1 MTNKRIIIVH
11 AVLII
16 LTCAF
21 FYFNIVRQAPQYI
34 YPLDDTYISLA
45 ISKNLALFGNWGVTK
60 HEFSS
65 LSSCPLYTVILA
77 ALIFVFGVNDYYP
90 LIFNVLCFGVFLIAV
105 HSFFLHLKPLTYL
118 ITTSFILWTAVIYT
132 QILSGMEHMFH
143 ILAVFAVVAQA
154 NKYMLENKVKHF
166 IYLCLLASIASA
178 IRYESLFLVCAI
190 CLVLVL
196 KREFIRA
203 LTLAF
208 VAWLPLIILGLI
220 FISKGG
226 QFFPNSL
233 MLKGNTNYFDI
244 LGLIGR
250 FSYAVTALSINVP
263 VLSGLLL
270 TLFLTAKE
278 HGFQNL
284 CKLLEKVHIQLI
296 VLITIV
302 LHLMFAMVG
311 EGGWVFRYE
320 AYFLVLAGVAL
331 APFFDELVCFVESQ
345 RKKFTE
351 LIFANFKFKKVRTIN
366 ALFAVFL
373 VVTLVAFTFIYIYVS
388 NLIQALYEALY
399 VLNLIKLQNILV
411 VFSLLFFLLFFIWV
425 VLSLLRKFYPS
436 SFLLSEVS
444 YPRRNLLYSALPLII
459 FFGIAAHTTTRLHHS
474 ALISFFA
481 NRNIYEQHLQMASF
495 LRKYYNTAKVVAN
508 DIGAISY
515 YSDIHLLDPIGLGSN
530 EVAKISREKDIN
542 NIFQISR
549 AFETE
554 EFKRLTLKYEI
565 AILYS
570 QWFRIMPDNFIK
582 VGEWTISDNMVC
594 GSSMVSF
601 YAIGSENKRKLK
613 ASLEDFNQYIDK
625 DVKVKICSEVVLCET
640 EKLY

>member
-1 MTNKRIIIVH
+1 MTKKRIMIAH

-21 FYFNIVRQAPQYI
+21 FYFNIVRQAPRYI

-45 ISKNLALFGNWGVTK
+45 ISKNLALFGNWGVTR

-77 ALIFVFGVNDYYP
+77 ALIFVCGVNDYYP

-105 HSFFLHLKPLTYL
+105 HRFFRHLKPATYL
-118 ITTSFILWTAVIYT
+118 ITTSFIVWTSVIYV
-132 QILSGMEHMFH
+132 QILSGMEHMLH
-143 ILAVFAVVAQA
+143 IVAVFAVVVQM

-166 IYLCLLASIASA
+166 IYLCLLASLASA
-178 IRYESLFLVCAI
+178 VRYESLFLVCAM
-190 CLVLVL
+190 CFVLAL
-196 KREFIRA
+196 KREFIKA
-203 LTLAF
+203 LTLALA
-208 VAWLPLIILGLI
+208 AWLPLIILGFI

-244 LGLIGR
+244 LGLIEH
-250 FSYAVTALSINVP
+250 FLHAAKTLSITFP
-263 VLSGLLL
+263 ILSGLIL
-270 TLFLTAKE
+270 TLFLSARKYS
-278 HGFQNL
+278 FQNFF
-284 CKLLEKVHIQLI
+284 KLLEKIHIQLI

-320 AYFLVLAGVAL
+320 AYLLVLAGVAL
-331 APFFDELVCFVESQ
+331 APLFDEVVCFVESQ

-351 LIFANFKFKKVRTIN
+351 LVFAKFKKVRIIN
-366 ALFAVFL
+366 ALFSVLF
-373 VVTLVAFTFIYIYVS
+373 VITLITLSFIFMYVL
-388 NLIQALYEALY
+388 NLIQALYEAFY
-399 VLNLIKLQNILV
+399 VLNLIKLQNILLI
-411 VFSLLFFLLFFIWV
+411 FSLLFSLFFLIWLV
-425 VLSLLRKFYPS
+425 PRLLRKFYPS
-436 SFLLSEVS
+436 SFLLSKIARS
-444 YPRRNLLYSALPLII
+444 RAHLLYSAIHLII
-459 FFGIAAHTTTRLHHS
+459 FIMIAAHTINRLHHS
-474 ALISFFA
+474 ARISFFA

-495 LRKYYNTAKVVAN
+495 IQTYYNTARVVAN

-530 EVAKISREKDIN
+530 EVAKIAREKDIN
-542 NIFQISR
+542 SIFQISR
-549 AFETE
+549 IFGTE
-554 EFKRLTLKYEI
+554 EFRRLALEYEI

-570 QWFRIMPDNFIK
+570 QWFRTIPDNFIK
-582 VGEWTISDNMVC
+582 VGEWKISDNMVC

-601 YAIGSENKRKLK
+601 YAIGLENKRKLK
-613 ASLEDFNQYIDK
+613 ESLEDFNQYIDK
-625 DVKVKICSEVVLCET
+625 DVKVKILQ
-640 EKLY
+640 